1 VAAITVGGPTAA
13 AGATGTDADDDAL
26 TIGDDKGAKPGDHA
40 APASTP
46 DAGPTLPTQAGATG
60 TTGTAAGSTAGADTL
75 PDGTADAAL
84 VPTGRPAIPASA
96 SDQLNALPT
105 AGTDPTI
112 AATAALI
119 APPDDGGDARNRDVA
134 TGSADSP
141 ATTGMVVAAPTA
153 GAAASATSDRTGD
166 AASVAV
172 PLSEVA
178 VTIATQAQSGKSQFE
193 IRLDPPDL
201 GRIDVQLSV
210 DSGGN
215 VSSRIVAERP
225 ETLDLLRR
233 DAPQLERA
241 LQNAGLNSGD
251 GLQFSLSDQGFA
263 SRDGYASPDDYTA
276 PASPATTE
284 VTVPVAALQG
294 YGALSGR
301 SGGLD
306 ITV

>member
-13 AGATGTDADDDAL
+13 AGATDADDDAL

-46 DAGPTLPTQAGATG
+46 DVGPTLPTQAGATG

-75 PDGTADAAL
+75 PDGAADAAL
-84 VPTGRPAIPASA
+84 LPTGRPANPASA
-96 SDQLNALPT
+96 SDQLNVLPT

-119 APPDDGGDARNRDVA
+119 APSDDGGDARNHDVA

-141 ATTGMVVAAPTA
+141 ASTGMVVAAPTA
-153 GAAASATSDRTGD
+153 GAAASATSDRTSN

-178 VTIATQAQSGKSQFE
+178 VTIATQAQSGKSRFE

-263 SRDGYASPDDYTA
+263 SRNGYASPDDYTA